1 MSTMSPEKCEST
13 PKSIPWIIVSR
24 LSGLV
29 VFFILLF
36 LLNAMKSVIQNRI
49 FGEITD
55 FLSQPGTIWLLVLI
69 TVLLLFGDLFSALPV
84 PLSLP
89 APLIY
94 ALGGVFLVSFFF
106 RLLYLVD
113 QLTVTTNFSIL
124 RPIAPLVYTVLFLL
138 ILIFGYV
145 EFFSKL
151 ICHEREETQ
160 RRSKD
165 TNGSEKPPA
174 EGEVTWERIG
184 SEFRQLLFDILH
196 ALRMALKGGE

>member
-1 MSTMSPEKCEST
+1 MSPNKCEST
-13 PKSIPWIIVSR
+13 PKSIPWIIISR

-29 VFFILLF
+29 VFLILLL
-36 LLNAMKSVIQNRI
+36 LLNAMKSVMQNRI
-49 FGEITD
+49 FGEITN
-55 FLSQPGTIWLLVLI
+55 FLSQPGTIWLLVII
-69 TVLLLFGDLFSALPV
+69 TVLLLFGDLFSALHV

-89 APLIY
+89 APLFY

-113 QLTVTTNFSIL
+113 QLTITTNFSIL
-124 RPIAPLVYTVLFLL
+124 RPIAPLVYAVIFLL

-151 ICHEREETQ
+151 ICYEREETRQ
-160 RRSKD
+160 HPQD
-165 TNGSEKPPA
+165 INGSDKPPA

-184 SEFRQLLFDILH
+184 SEFRQLLYDILH